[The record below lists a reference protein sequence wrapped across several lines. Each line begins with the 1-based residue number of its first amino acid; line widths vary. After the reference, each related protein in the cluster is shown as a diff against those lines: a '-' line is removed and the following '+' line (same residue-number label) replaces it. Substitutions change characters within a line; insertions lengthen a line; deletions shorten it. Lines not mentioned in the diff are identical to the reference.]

1 MSEDRKAMRRLRIL
15 KWAFVT
21 ILILCLADIG
31 CYDILSMVGKIK
43 ADWLSACA
51 DVAYLLIWPSIMR
64 SVWQIDKGNKVD
76 VVQGG

>member
-15 KWAFVT
+15 KWALVT

-51 DVAYLLIWPSIMR
+51 GVAYLLIWPTIMR
-64 SVWQIDKGNKVD
+64 FIWQIGKDE
-76 VVQGG
+76 

>member
-1 MSEDRKAMRRLRIL
+1 MSEDEKTTRRLHIL
-15 KWAFVT
+15 KWADIT

-31 CYDILSMVGKIK
+31 CYVILSMVGKIK

-64 SVWQIDKGNKVD
+64 FIWQIDKEE
-76 VVQGG
+76 